1 MKRFWRYVWRKMKQ
15 IDNEPQGIDSD
26 IPMPTT
32 KSSRLVVR
40 EQDWHENLNIMIT
53 NANGGK
59 IVTFRRYDHKT
70 DRNDNKI
77 YVIPDDNDFN
87 TELGKLITLES
98 MRG

>member
-1 MKRFWRYVWRKMKQ
+1 MNWFKKMVCRWVREDWENAK
-15 IDNEPQGIDSD
+15 NEVPE
-26 IPMPTT
+26 PLTTT
-32 KSSRLVVR
+32 KAGRLVSAR
-40 EQDWHENLNIMIT
+40 EHDWHENLNVMIT

-70 DRNDNKI
+70 DRHDNRI

-87 TELGKLITLES
+87 VELGKLITLES